1 VEPVGV
7 IVWEAATS
15 RATVAEIV
23 LPSTVVPEGIAA
35 QVRDRAAAEAAP
47 AWDPV
52 EAAVAASVA
61 VAAVAAAAGGG
72 GNDESQR

>member
-1 VEPVGV
+1 MEPVGV

-52 EAAVAASVA
+52 EEAVASVA
-61 VAAVAAAAGGG
+61 VAAVVAAAGGG
-72 GNDESQR
+72 GNYESQR

>member
-1 VEPVGV
+1 MELVGV

-52 EAAVAASVA
+52 EAAASVA